1 MRQWKQQREG
11 FNADALDVIG
21 GYIDV
26 GDRVA
31 VRVTWRG
38 AGAGPEADI
47 ELTAL
52 FTVRNGMILG
62 TEFFWDHAEA
72 LKTVGLEE

>member
-1 MRQWKQQREG
+1 MPTP
-11 FNADALDVIG
+11 LDVIG
-21 GYIDV
+21 DYIDV
-26 GDRVA
+26 EDRVA

-38 AGAGPEADI
+38 AGAGHEADI
-47 ELTAL
+47 ELTA

-62 TEFFWDHAEA
+62 TEFFWDHAGA